1 MLYKYVNLK
10 RIKYENVIIC
20 IFLKIEHF
28 FYLLV
33 NESKVI
39 EIVTTIYWP
48 DGRVVMQ
55 RPAKPRTAVRFRFGP
70 PYLLDIMI

>member
-1 MLYKYVNLK
+1 M
-10 RIKYENVIIC
+10 
-20 IFLKIEHF
+20 FLKTEHF

-33 NESKVI
+33 NETKVI
-39 EIVTTIYWP
+39 EIVITIYWP

-70 PYLLDIMI
+70 P